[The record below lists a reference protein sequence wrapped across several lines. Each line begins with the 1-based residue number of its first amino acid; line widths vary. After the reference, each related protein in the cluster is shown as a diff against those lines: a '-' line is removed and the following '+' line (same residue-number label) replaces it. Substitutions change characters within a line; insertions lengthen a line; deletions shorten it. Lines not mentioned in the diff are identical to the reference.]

1 MKPYLVD
8 KKYLKIEIPEKNNNI
23 QIQRIQQNYN
33 STKLI
38 FNFICIIVIGIGFY
52 ILYIRKNNK
61 INNQILY
68 NHKVQNIYKEFDLLD
83 KNINQEKNENNK
95 LK

>member
-8 KKYLKIEIPEKNNNI
+8 KKYLKIKIPEKNKNI
-23 QIQRIQQNYN
+23 QIQQNYN

-38 FNFICIIVIGIGFY
+38 FNFICIIIIGIGFY
-52 ILYIRKNNK
+52 ILYIRKINK

-68 NHKVQNIYKEFDLLD
+68 NHKVQNIYKEIDLLD
-83 KNINQEKNENNK
+83 KKINQEKKENNK